1 MTSNIGTEHVKQQ
14 GIGLVRT
21 DSAENQDATKARVNE
36 AMKGFFRPEFL
47 NRIDEVIVF
56 HPLSEGE
63 LIHIID
69 IIVADVQKRLAEQHV
84 TLTIDST
91 AKAWLVREGYNPA
104 YGARPLR
111 RTIQRFV
118 ETPLAR
124 ELMKNTYSEGDQIV
138 AEMNDENN
146 GLRFSKVETLLV
158 EVPEPT
164 AQA

>member
-1 MTSNIGTEHVKQQ
+1 
-14 GIGLVRT
+14 
-21 DSAENQDATKARVNE
+21 
-36 AMKGFFRPEFL
+36 L

>member
-1 MTSNIGTEHVKQQ
+1 
-14 GIGLVRT
+14 
-21 DSAENQDATKARVNE
+21 
-36 AMKGFFRPEFL
+36 MKGFFRPEFL

-69 IIVADVQKRLAEQHV
+69 IIVADVQKRLSEQRV
-84 TLTIDST
+84 SLTIDT
-91 AKAWLVREGYNPA
+91 RAKAWLVHEGYNPA

-124 ELMKNTYSEGDQIV
+124 ELMKNTFSEGDQIV
-138 AEMNDENN
+138 AEMNDENT
-146 GLRFSKVETLLV
+146 GLRFSKVETLSV